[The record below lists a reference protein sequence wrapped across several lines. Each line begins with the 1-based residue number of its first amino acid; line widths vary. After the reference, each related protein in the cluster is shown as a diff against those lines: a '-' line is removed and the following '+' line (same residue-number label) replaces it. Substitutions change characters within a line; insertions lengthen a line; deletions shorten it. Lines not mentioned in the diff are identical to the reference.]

1 MQVIKGGKL
10 IKEEQYKEKRKQ
22 LKNIFER
29 CFYENCYLI
38 EDKKKASY
46 YGLRFFNLNDA
57 NTKTSMID
65 MRNMIMHGYL
75 VIDLLGE
82 LTYEEFFNMFPI
94 SKYYDFKNKYEM
106 KTYISV
112 KISMNKYNK
121 SSKIGKNIHELLQE
135 YDNPYTNAFICKL
148 MAMIDIYNI
157 KQYGETSMLEKF
169 FDMAGVK
176 PTIIVKDEDT
186 GKFYNKETMEEV
198 EIIKQKPKRY
208 TKCNFNILE

>member
-29 CFYENCYLI
+29 CFYENYYLL
-38 EDKKKASY
+38 EDKKKACY

-57 NTKTSMID
+57 NTKTSLID
-65 MRNMIMHGYL
+65 IRNMIMHGYF
-75 VIDLLGE
+75 VIDLLE
-82 LTYEEFFNMFPI
+82 DLTYEEFFNMFPI

-112 KISMNKYNK
+112 KEVVNKYDK
-121 SSKIGKNIHELLQE
+121 KAKIGKNIHELLQE

-148 MAMIDIYNI
+148 MAMTDLYNI
-157 KQYGETSMLEKF
+157 KQYGATSMLENF
-169 FDMAGVK
+169 FNMVGVQ
-176 PTIIVKDEDT
+176 PTIIVKDENT
-186 GKFYNKETMEEV
+186 GKFFNKETGEEV
-198 EIIKQKPKRY
+198 EISKAKPKSY
-208 TKCNFNILE
+208 IKNNFSIVD

>member
-1 MQVIKGGKL
+1 MKIIKGGKL
-10 IKEEQYKEKRKQ
+10 IKEEQYREKRKH
-22 LKNIFER
+22 LRDIFEK
-29 CFYENCYLI
+29 CFYENYYLL
-38 EDKKKASY
+38 EDKKKACY
-46 YGLRFFNLNDA
+46 YGLRFFNLNDT
-57 NTKTSMID
+57 NTKTSIID
-65 MRNMIMHGYL
+65 IRNMIMHGYL

-112 KISMNKYNK
+112 KETINKYNK

-148 MAMIDIYNI
+148 MAMIDLYNI

-169 FDMAGVK
+169 FDMASVK
-176 PTIIVKDEDT
+176 PTILTKDEET
-186 GKFYNKETMEEV
+186 GKFYNKETGEEV
-198 EIIKQKPKRY
+198 EISKTKPKRY
-208 TKCNFNILE
+208 TKNNFNIVK